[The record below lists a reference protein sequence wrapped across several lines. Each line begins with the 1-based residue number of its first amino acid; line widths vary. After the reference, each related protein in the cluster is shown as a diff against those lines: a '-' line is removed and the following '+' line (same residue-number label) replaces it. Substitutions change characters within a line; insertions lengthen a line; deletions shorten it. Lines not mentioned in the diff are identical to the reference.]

1 MRQKLTIFHVFT
13 HSSISRGGAIQGVSL
28 AKKQFE
34 KGHSVMCFFHK
45 PYGSPLDKTLDKDFP
60 FPVMHIDMKNPLS
73 YFRFSKLLQDFS
85 PDVVHCHRN
94 LALLFAF
101 FSLRWLARDKK
112 TVLIINRGTTF
123 DLPNPIVKHV
133 FRSDGLDHVIAVA
146 EAVKRHLVECEGIPA
161 EKVTVIYGSY
171 DESRFHDGV
180 DGSSI
185 RKEIG
190 LVDGERLVVCIA
202 AVDRRKGLEYL
213 ARAIWMAKHFGISL
227 KCVVAGKV
235 DDRSYYQAVL
245 EEVKQL
251 GLENDFIFLGH
262 RDDIPEIIAAS
273 DVSVSASVEGEGLTG
288 ALRESLA
295 MKKPVIATAVSGN
308 PELIINGETGW
319 LVRPGDPKD
328 LARALIEA
336 LNDQAEATRRALRGY
351 EIVREMCSLEKRYE
365 KVMAL
370 YEKLILKRR
379 NSHEQT
385 GY

>member
-1 MRQKLTIFHVFT
+1 
-13 HSSISRGGAIQGVSL
+13 
-28 AKKQFE
+28 
-34 KGHSVMCFFHK
+34 MCLFHK
-45 PYGSPLDKTLDKDFP
+45 PYGSLLDETLDKDFP
-60 FPVMHIDMKNPLS
+60 FPVMHMDMKNPFFYL
-73 YFRFSKLLQDFS
+73 RFSKLLQDFS

-101 FSLRWLARDKK
+101 FSLRWLARDKRP
-112 TVLIINRGTTF
+112 VLIINRGTTF

-146 EAVKRHLVECEGIPA
+146 EAVKRHLVECEGIPSD
-161 EKVTVIYGSY
+161 KITVIYGSY

-180 DGSSI
+180 DGSRI
-185 RKEIG
+185 RKELG
-190 LVDGERLVVCIA
+190 VADDERLVVCIA

-213 ARAIWMAKHFGISL
+213 ARAVWMVKHFGISL
-227 KCVVAGKV
+227 KCVVAGKL
-235 DDRSYYQAVL
+235 DDKSYYQVVL
-245 EEVKQL
+245 EEVNRL
-251 GLENDFIFLGH
+251 GLEDDFIFLGH

-273 DVSVSASVEGEGLTG
+273 DVSISASVEGEGLTG

-308 PELIINGETGW
+308 PELIIDGETGW

-336 LNDQAEATRRALRGY
+336 LNDQGEATRRALRGY

-365 KVMAL
+365 KVTAL
-370 YEKLILKRR
+370 YMELILKRR
-379 NSHEQT
+379 NAYEQT